1 MEAPKSQD
9 KLNENI
15 ALVRD
20 LLEKQKLVETIVHE
34 RETPKKE
41 LVESLVHRQHLV
53 ELQTKVER
61 MHTGDIAHILE
72 VLPLDDRLVVWEQIK
87 DHRGGDVLLDISD
100 AVRESIIETI
110 SREELLKVLG
120 QMDGDDLAYIADNIP
135 EDILQIRLQSLTAED
150 QDWLRDAR
158 QYEEDTVGF
167 LMSNEMVVVRD
178 SSTLDEAARQLRRLD
193 ELPIH
198 NDKLFVVDRRGILM
212 GVLSLQNILLNEPE
226 LSVAKIMAT
235 DVVKFSPYDDASEA
249 SKAFERYDLVSAPV
263 VNERGKLIGRVTVD
277 VVMDYIRDESTEDVL
292 NMAGLSGEEDLFA
305 PVIDS
310 VKNRGFWLVI
320 NLIAAFIVSRVIGL
334 FEGTIAQLVS
344 LAILMPIVAAVG
356 GNIGNQTA
364 ALIIRALTL
373 GQINSQNT
381 FHLVR
386 KEVGVSIL
394 NGIMLGIVVALFTY
408 LLYQNT
414 ALAVVIGVAMLLTM
428 IVAAIIGL
436 SVPIILEKTGHDPA
450 LGSSIITT
458 ATTDS
463 MGFLIFLGLATI
475 FLI

>member
-20 LLEKQKLVETIVHE
+20 LLDKQKLVESIVHE
-34 RETPKKE
+34 RETPKKD

-53 ELQTKVER
+53 ELQTKIER

-72 VLPLDDRLVVWEQIK
+72 VLPLDDRLVVWQQIRA
-87 DHRGGDVLLDISD
+87 HRGGDVLLEISD
-100 AVRESIIETI
+100 SVRESLIESM
-110 SREELLKVLG
+110 SREELLEVLG
-120 QMDGDDLAYIADNIP
+120 QMDGDDLAYIADDIP
-135 EDILQIRLQSLTAED
+135 EDLLQVRLQSLTAED

-178 SSTLDEAARQLRRLD
+178 SYTLDEAARQLRGLD

-198 NDKLFVVDRRGILM
+198 NDKLFVVDRRGILK

-226 LSVAKIMAT
+226 LNVAKIMAT
-235 DVVKFSPYDDASEA
+235 DVVKFRPDDDASEA

-305 PVIDS
+305 PIMDS

-394 NGIMLGIVVALFTY
+394 NGIMLGIVVALFAY

-414 ALAVVIGVAMLLTM
+414 ALAVVIGVAMLITM

-463 MGFLIFLGLATI
+463 MGFLIFLGLATM

>member
-34 RETPKKE
+34 RETPKKD

-53 ELQTKVER
+53 ELQTKIER

-72 VLPLDDRLVVWEQIK
+72 VLPLDDRLVVWHQIREQ
-87 DHRGGDVLLDISD
+87 RGGDVLLEISD
-100 AVRESIIETI
+100 SVRESIIENM
-110 SREELLKVLG
+110 SREELLTVLD
-120 QMDGDDLAYIADNIP
+120 QMDGDDLAYIADDIP
-135 EDILQIRLQSLTAED
+135 EDVLHVRLQSLTAED

-167 LMSNEMVVVRD
+167 LMSNEMVVVRE

-198 NDKLFVVDRRGILM
+198 NDKLFVVDRRGILK

-226 LSVAKIMAT
+226 LNVAKIMAT
-235 DVVKFSPYDDASEA
+235 DVVKFRPDDDASEA

-305 PVIDS
+305 PVFDS
-310 VKNRGFWLVI
+310 VKNRGVWLVI

-386 KEVGVSIL
+386 KEVAVSIL
-394 NGIMLGIVVALFTY
+394 NGIMLGIVVALFAY
-408 LLYQNT
+408 LLYQNY

-463 MGFLIFLGLATI
+463 MGFLIFLGLATL

>member
-20 LLEKQKLVETIVHE
+20 LLEKQKLVEAIVHE
-34 RETPKKE
+34 RESPKKD

-53 ELQTKVER
+53 ELQTKIER

-72 VLPLDDRLVVWEQIK
+72 VLPLDDRLVVWHQIREQ
-87 DHRGGDVLLDISD
+87 RGGDVLLEISD
-100 AVRESIIETI
+100 SVRESIIENM
-110 SREELLKVLG
+110 SREQLLAVLD
-120 QMDGDDLAYIADNIP
+120 QMDGDDLAYIADDIP
-135 EDILQIRLQSLTAED
+135 EDVLHVRLQSLTAED

-167 LMSNEMVVVRD
+167 LMSNEMVVVKE
-178 SSTLDEAARQLRRLD
+178 SATLDEAARQLRRLD

-198 NDKLFVVDRRGILM
+198 NDKLFVVDRRGILK

-226 LSVAKIMAT
+226 LNVAKIMAT
-235 DVVKFSPYDDASEA
+235 DVVKFRPDDDASEA

-305 PVIDS
+305 PVFDS

-386 KEVGVSIL
+386 KEVAVSIL
-394 NGIMLGIVVALFTY
+394 NGIMLGIVVALFAY
-408 LLYQNT
+408 LLYQNY

-463 MGFLIFLGLATI
+463 MGFLIFLGLATL